1 MYKKEELQELKAEFW
16 REFAN
21 KYPRKW
27 MLYDTKIKDFSF
39 KFYLDNKKIEVLLAI
54 ENKDLELRKIYFQ
67 KIESLKTILTEEYIP
82 EVEFDFESRLK
93 NNKVIAKIWVEKNIS
108 FHNKANW
115 NDIFDYF
122 YEKMDTLER
131 FFFEYED
138 YIRDLDINT

>member
-1 MYKKEELQELKAEFW
+1 MYKKEELQELRAEFW